1 MNPFPVVRVAHIKIV
16 EDQDPWL
23 IRGLWGREAV
33 GFVGGTPKSLKTW
46 MALEMCV
53 AVASGSPCLGRFAVT
68 QPGHVLLYAAED
80 AAEDIRHRVEGI
92 ARARRLDF
100 ERLAVGLITE
110 PILRLDLP
118 EHQLRLADTVAKIK
132 PRLLVLD
139 PLVRLHRG
147 DENSASDVSGLLGFL
162 RLLQREHHLAIVL
175 VHHIRKANASQ
186 PGQALRGSGGQEGQT
201 ALEVS
206 TREPACTGSLPVRR
220 AGRQGPCR
228 GERERPRDGSWE
240 RQPARGAARPSTTS
254 AAPFEVDD
262 GPWCCCSLQ
271 APTASGSRARSDCSH
286 GGARAAACSSPLTTR
301 IVAGGMTT
309 VRRRMGAPQRGQETL
324 SSWKILHINA
334 AQASHAGWGPSAGS
348 LVSRM
353 RRCSGVV
360 STGGAPSSPEA
371 PRRSWPAAP
380 RARPW
385 RRCRR

>member
-1 MNPFPVVRVAHIKIV
+1 VRVAHIKIV

-228 GERERPRDGSWE
+228 GERDRPRDGHGSASRRE
-240 RQPARGAARPSTTS
+240 AQLGRPPRRQLPLKSMMGRGAAVLFKHPQRVDRARARTAHTAARGRQPAL
-254 AAPFEVDD
+254 AP
-262 GPWCCCSLQ
+262 
-271 APTASGSRARSDCSH
+271 
-286 GGARAAACSSPLTTR
+286 
-301 IVAGGMTT
+301 
-309 VRRRMGAPQRGQETL
+309 
-324 SSWKILHINA
+324 
-334 AQASHAGWGPSAGS
+334 
-348 LVSRM
+348 
-353 RRCSGVV
+353 
-360 STGGAPSSPEA
+360 
-371 PRRSWPAAP
+371 
-380 RARPW
+380 
-385 RRCRR
+385 